1 MRVLLVC
8 LLACLHIVHSQ
19 TYPLLRHNEL
29 TFQSNSFI
37 DRGIVS
43 VADKLEC
50 VTNYTPCCVG
60 TDGGWTDPAGVAI
73 QEGSGGTIPFYVTR
87 TAAGT
92 IYLNRLAVSNGQ
104 EQLSGMY
111 ECEIPGSGGTPEMM
125 FIYLGNQSTGKSE
138 KQGEREAFQWQN
150 EGFQRLNQVFNQ
162 RFLRVNQL
170 LRGERPVP
178 VLIL

>member
-19 TYPLLRHNEL
+19 TYPFLRHNGV
-29 TFQSNSFI
+29 TFQNNSFI

-50 VTNYTPCCVG
+50 VTNHSPCCVG
-60 TDGGWTDPAGVAI
+60 SDGGWTDPAEVAI
-73 QEGSGGTIPFYVTR
+73 QEGPAGTIPFYVTR
-87 TAAGT
+87 TAGGT
-92 IYLNRLAVSNGQ
+92 IDLNRLAVSNGQ

-138 KQGEREAFQWQN
+138 GQGERESISLTKSKVSYT
-150 EGFQRLNQVFNQ
+150 E
-162 RFLRVNQL
+162 
-170 LRGERPVP
+170 
-178 VLIL
+178 